1 LKLAKK
7 IFFFCGY
14 IIPGL
19 VGLHF
24 FGPEAFAA
32 DNTDSWRPVFDL
44 VMRWANFGILAFLLI
59 KFTRTPLR
67 DFFQSRKK
75 ELSREI
81 EKLENEKEKILQD
94 INENLKALEESG
106 VRFEKLKERIIAQG
120 EINKQ
125 KIIEDAQQESRILL
139 KGAKQKIENRF
150 IVARNAFRSELID
163 SAIAIATD
171 RLSKEMTSKD
181 KKKWVDHFVAS
192 TQSRSGV
199 QGSRLKGSASDP
211 I

>member
-1 LKLAKK
+1 MKLVEK

-19 VGLHF
+19 MGLHF

-32 DNTDSWRPVFDL
+32 DITDSWRPVFDL
-44 VMRWANFGILAFLLI
+44 VMRWVNFGILAFLLI

-120 EINKQ
+120 KINKQ

-139 KGAKQKIENRF
+139 EGAKQKIENRF
-150 IVARNAFRSELID
+150 IEARNAFRSELID

-199 QGSRLKGSASDP
+199 
-211 I
+211 

>member
-1 LKLAKK
+1 MKLVKK
-7 IFFFCGY
+7 FFFFCGY

-19 VGLHF
+19 MGLHF

-44 VMRWANFGILAFLLI
+44 VMRWVNFGILAFLLI

-120 EINKQ
+120 KINKQ

-139 KGAKQKIENRF
+139 EGAKQKIENRF
-150 IVARNAFRSELID
+150 IEARNAFRSELID

-199 QGSRLKGSASDP
+199 
-211 I
+211 

>member
-1 LKLAKK
+1 M
-7 IFFFCGY
+7 
-14 IIPGL
+14 
-19 VGLHF
+19 GLHF

-44 VMRWANFGILAFLLI
+44 VMRWVNFGILAFLLI

-94 INENLKALEESG
+94 INENLKALQESG

-120 EINKQ
+120 KINKQ

-139 KGAKQKIENRF
+139 EGAKQKIENRF
-150 IVARNAFRSELID
+150 IEARNAFRSELID

-199 QGSRLKGSASDP
+199 
-211 I
+211 

>member
-1 LKLAKK
+1 MKLVKK

-19 VGLHF
+19 MGLHF

-44 VMRWANFGILAFLLI
+44 VMRWVNFGILAFLLI

-94 INENLKALEESG
+94 INENLKALQESG

-120 EINKQ
+120 KINKQ

-139 KGAKQKIENRF
+139 EGAKQKIENRF
-150 IVARNAFRSELID
+150 IEARNAFRSELID

-199 QGSRLKGSASDP
+199 
-211 I
+211 